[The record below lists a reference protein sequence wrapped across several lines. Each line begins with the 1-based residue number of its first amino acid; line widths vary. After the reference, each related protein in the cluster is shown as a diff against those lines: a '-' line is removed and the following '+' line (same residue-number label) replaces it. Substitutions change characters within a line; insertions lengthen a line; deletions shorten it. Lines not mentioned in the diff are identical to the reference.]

1 MRSLNNSSMV
11 ECNVKT
17 SMTRAGVIN
26 RNKQFLVFFPF
37 PLFLFIS
44 ATVKLFYLL
53 LVFSKI
59 KFINYLLFCYQ
70 DLFIHLYS
78 FSEYGIFCYV
88 AFDFKII
95 NVNIFLEKNMFLS
108 NFTSGMS
115 ILDKYCAT

>member
-1 MRSLNNSSMV
+1 
-11 ECNVKT
+11 
-17 SMTRAGVIN
+17 MTRAGVIN
-26 RNKQFLVFFPF
+26 RNKQFLVFFLSRYF
-37 PLFLFIS
+37 CLFLLLSNYFIYYLFLFIIFKS
-44 ATVKLFYLL
+44 LL
-53 LVFSKI
+53 RH
-59 KFINYLLFCYQ
+59 CYQ